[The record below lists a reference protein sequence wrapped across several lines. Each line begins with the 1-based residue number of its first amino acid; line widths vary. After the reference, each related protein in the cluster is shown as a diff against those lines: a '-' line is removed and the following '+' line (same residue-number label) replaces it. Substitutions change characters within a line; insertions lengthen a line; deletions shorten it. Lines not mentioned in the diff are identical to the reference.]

1 MRENSH
7 ERQPMRRVSII
18 AAIASITTGLAVPTA
33 ARASDNGRW
42 VPFRTAPFTT
52 SGVCPFTVHGDVVQD
67 EEEVRTDATFA
78 DGSPRIQ
85 AFRGPLVIR
94 FTNIANGKSAAR
106 DVSGD
111 GRLHKF
117 ADGGSVWH
125 FDGGF
130 SVRVFI
136 GNRAYPA
143 GWYILHGKGVLTIA
157 PDNTRDFPHLH
168 ADVEDLCHTLA

>member
-1 MRENSH
+1 MRNTFC

-18 AAIASITTGLAVPTA
+18 TAIASITTALIAPA
-33 ARASDNGRW
+33 AAGATGNGRW
-42 VPFRTAPFTT
+42 VPFRSGPFTA
-52 SGVCPFTVHGDVVQD
+52 SGVCPFTMHGDIVQD
-67 EEEVRTDATFA
+67 EEEVRTDATFP

-94 FTNIANGKSAAR
+94 FTNTTNGRSAVR

-111 GRLHKF
+111 ARVHMF

-130 SVRVFI
+130 SVSVFI

-143 GWYILHGKGVLTIA
+143 GWYILHGKGVITVA
-157 PDNTRDFPHLH
+157 PDNTRDLPHLH
-168 ADVEDLCHTLA
+168 ADIEDLCQTLA